1 MVHVVFSE
9 ADAKV
14 LKEVLELDES
24 LAGEIK
30 TINDDY
36 ALGPLYNMFVGEAK
50 EERKQWWQ
58 HVVEG
63 GEYEGKNVND
73 SDDDYKIIAELVG
86 GMRRNEAETLW
97 IWAAQNAHDVCGYYW
112 LLHYMKEFQG
122 RIFILYLNNLP
133 FINEK
138 GNIFYPEWLYQ
149 IPAKEFLKAKKLA
162 REITPSEFEV
172 DPDEWLRIM
181 NENKGVRI
189 LEGGKKLAQ
198 FDYDYYDV
206 DIKKFVTSDFQKA
219 SKILQQVGTKIKIP
233 VSDAYLLWRLKS
245 LAAQQVFVVQGEMKN
260 AKDFELRVV

>member
-1 MVHVVFSE
+1 MVHMVFGE

-14 LKEVLELDES
+14 IKEVLELDET

-30 TINDDY
+30 IINDDY
-36 ALGPLYNMFVGEAK
+36 ALGPLDNMYIGEPK

-73 SDDDYKIIAELVG
+73 IEDDYKIIAELVG
-86 GMRRNEAETLW
+86 NMRRNEEEIIW
-97 IWAAQNAHDVCGYYW
+97 IWAAQNSHDVCGYYW

-162 REITPSEFEV
+162 REITASEFEV
-172 DPDEWLRIM
+172 DPDEWLKLM

-189 LEGGKKLAQ
+189 LEGGKKLVQ
-198 FDYDYYDV
+198 FNYDYFDA
-206 DIKKFVTSDFQKA
+206 DLKKFVTADFQKA

-233 VSDAYLLWRLKS
+233 VSDAYLLWRLKT
-245 LAAQQVFVVQGEMKN
+245 LAAQQVFDVQGEMKN